1 MPLYEYECGACGH
14 RFEIIQRFSDPP
26 LDTCPK
32 CGRTLRKLQSAP
44 AFQFKGSGWYVTDYA
59 RKDSAAEAQGE
70 GESKDSTPSGKDGT
84 APSGKDA
91 TASSGKDTT
100 ASGGKDTTASGGKDT
115 TASGG
120 KDTTA
125 SGGKDSASKADSSS
139 PSTGSTASSEPSKS
153 SAPRRSTKNS

>member
-59 RKDSAAEAQGE
+59 RKDSAAETKGE
-70 GESKDSTPSGKDGT
+70 GESKDSAASGKDGT
-84 APSGKDA
+84 AASGKDA
-91 TASSGKDTT
+91 GAASGKEAGA
-100 ASGGKDTTASGGKDT
+100 ASGKETGAASGKE
-115 TASGG
+115 A
-120 KDTTA
+120 
-125 SGGKDSASKADSSS
+125 ASKADPSS
-139 PSTGSTASSEPSKS
+139 PTSSTSPSQPSRPSARPSS
-153 SAPRRSTKNS
+153 STKNS